1 MSTWES
7 LPHLIC
13 RFFTSLILYLDS
25 SLLLSVYCEYLHI
38 LFDIHRLSLHYCLRA
53 AGIANNNNTCTAC
66 LESVTM
72 FF

>member
-13 RFFTSLILYLDS
+13 RFSTSPVLYWDS

-53 AGIANNNNTCTAC
+53 AGIANNNNTCSAC
-66 LESVTM
+66 LDLVTM